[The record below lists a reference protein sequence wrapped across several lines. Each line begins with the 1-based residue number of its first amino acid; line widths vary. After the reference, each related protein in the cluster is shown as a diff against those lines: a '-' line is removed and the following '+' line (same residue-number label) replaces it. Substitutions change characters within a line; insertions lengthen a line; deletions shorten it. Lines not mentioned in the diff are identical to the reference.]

1 MNIENWISQQISWD
15 AMWKKIM
22 NIEKW
27 PWISHR
33 HVFGFIKFKRFYT
46 YFFSSPQV
54 VSSGCSVFP
63 THTRTHTGFKTQH
76 PQKQNEGFCSAVW
89 LLATTNPMFCYISYN
104 LPTSCG
110 SSDRSISKGWTELS
124 GGKGGSSSKYGSR
137 ENVWGCTTFKHH
149 QQQLLFVAAEH
160 WVVVI

>member
-76 PQKQNEGFCSAVW
+76 PQKQNEGFCSSVW

-124 GGKGGSSSKYGSR
+124 GGKGG
-137 ENVWGCTTFKHH
+137 
-149 QQQLLFVAAEH
+149 QQQ
-160 WVVVI
+160 

>member
-63 THTRTHTGFKTQH
+63 THTHTHTGFKTQH

-89 LLATTNPMFCYISYN
+89 LIATTNPMFCYISYN

-124 GGKGGSSSKYGSR
+124 GGKGG
-137 ENVWGCTTFKHH
+137 
-149 QQQLLFVAAEH
+149 QQQ
-160 WVVVI
+160 